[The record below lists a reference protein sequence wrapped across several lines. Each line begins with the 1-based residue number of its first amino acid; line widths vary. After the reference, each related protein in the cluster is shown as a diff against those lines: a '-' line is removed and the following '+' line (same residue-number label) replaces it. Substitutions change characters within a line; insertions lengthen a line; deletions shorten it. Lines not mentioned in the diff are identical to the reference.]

1 MIQTLKMAWIS
12 RKKVQR
18 EEKRIKDE
26 KKWNKIKTRQIK
38 INEIETIWN
47 EEGKKV
53 IEEEYKKELWVGDEI
68 KWRYEKK

>member
-1 MIQTLKMAWIS
+1 MKKPKKSAKG
-12 RKKVQR
+12 RKKNQR
-18 EEKRIKDE
+18 W

-47 EEGKKV
+47 EEWKKV
-53 IEEEYKKELWVGDEI
+53 IEEEYKKELWVGIEI

>member
-1 MIQTLKMAWIS
+1 MKKSKKSAKG
-12 RKKVQR
+12 RKKNQR
-18 EEKRIKDE
+18 W

-47 EEGKKV
+47 EEWKKV